1 MNRATRRDAGSAIV
15 DFVLVAGLVTLL
27 FVGVVQLALV
37 QHIRNTLTDCASEGA
52 RVGAL
57 ADRGPADGAA
67 RTSELVRMSLAP
79 RYAEDVEADDVVID
93 GIEMVEVRVTA
104 PLTLVGLLGHGGAL
118 TVRGHAVRERP

>member
-1 MNRATRRDAGSAIV
+1 VNRATRRDAGSAIV

-67 RTSELVRMSLAP
+67 RTRELVRMSLAP

-93 GIEMVEVRVTA
+93 GIEMVEVRVIA
-104 PLTLVGLLGHGGAL
+104 PLPLVGLLGPGGAL

>member
-67 RTSELVRMSLAP
+67 RARELVRMSLAP
-79 RYAEDVEADDVVID
+79 RYAEDVEAEDVVID

-104 PLTLVGLLGHGGAL
+104 PLPLVGLLGPGGAL

>member
-67 RTSELVRMSLAP
+67 RARELVRMSLAP

-104 PLTLVGLLGHGGAL
+104 PLPLVGLLGPGGAL

>member
-67 RTSELVRMSLAP
+67 RTRELVRTSLAP

-104 PLTLVGLLGHGGAL
+104 PLPLVGLLGPGGAL

>member
-67 RTSELVRMSLAP
+67 RTRELVRMSLAP
-79 RYAEDVEADDVVID
+79 RYAEEVEADDVVID
-93 GIEMVEVRVTA
+93 GIEMVEVRVIA
-104 PLTLVGLLGHGGAL
+104 PLPLVGLLGPGGAL

>member
-1 MNRATRRDAGSAIV
+1 VNRATRRDAGSAIV

-67 RTSELVRMSLAP
+67 RTRELVRMSLAP

-104 PLTLVGLLGHGGAL
+104 PLPLVGLLGPGGAL

>member
-67 RTSELVRMSLAP
+67 RTRELVRMSLAP

-93 GIEMVEVRVTA
+93 GIEMVEVRVIA
-104 PLTLVGLLGHGGAL
+104 PLPLVGLLGPGGAL

>member
-67 RTSELVRMSLAP
+67 RARELVRMSLAP

-93 GIEMVEVRVTA
+93 GIEMVEVRVIA
-104 PLTLVGLLGHGGAL
+104 PLPLVGLLGPGGAL

>member
-67 RTSELVRMSLAP
+67 RTRELVRMSLAP

-104 PLTLVGLLGHGGAL
+104 PLPLVGLLGPGGAL